1 MKLEH
6 RVEKLEQATNPQE
19 NPAEEVR
26 RAIREMKAG
35 TYVEP
40 PYIPGESALRDVIHA
55 YKLERDGAG

>member
-1 MKLEH
+1 MNIER

-19 NPAEEVR
+19 NAAEEVR